1 MQLTARCLCSRH
13 FIAGASMDRIFRL
26 WYRVRAT
33 FWFLPTLIVSA
44 AVILA
49 FAAIEADSR
58 FVASGALE
66 RWPRVFGAG
75 ASASRSMLDAV
86 AGSMITVAG
95 TVFSITLVAL
105 SLASSQYSSRVLR
118 NFMADRAN
126 QSVLGIFVGIF
137 AYCLVVLRSIHGE
150 GESAFIPSVAVLGGL
165 LLGFGG
171 IGVLVF
177 FIHHIAQSIQASRI
191 IDAVRGDTFEAI
203 DRLFPHRFRCDAV
216 RLPASPDTTWHAAC
230 HVTKGGY
237 LQFVDYDRLG
247 ALARAHGV
255 RLKVH
260 PRVGDYLLAG
270 DRLLSATPTVPDGL
284 DDALARCW
292 SIGRQRTLEQ
302 DIDFGIRQ
310 LVDVALRALSPGIN
324 DTTTA
329 VMCIDACTAVL
340 RHAVTQD
347 LRFDGCER
355 DGVAWIETRHPV
367 FGDLL
372 DDAFDQIRHAAR
384 DNVVVLERLRW
395 SLAALADATPEAE
408 HRDPLKRHA
417 LRIQHTVEQQ
427 VQDPEDR
434 TRLQTAL
441 IALQRQL

>member
-1 MQLTARCLCSRH
+1 MKTL
-13 FIAGASMDRIFRL
+13 FRL
-26 WYRVRAT
+26 WYRMRAT
-33 FWFLPTLIVSA
+33 FWFLPTVIVTA
-44 AVILA
+44 AVMLA

-58 FVASGALE
+58 FVASGVLE
-66 RWPRVFGAG
+66 RWPRIFGAG

-118 NFMADRAN
+118 NFMSDRAN

-150 GESAFIPSVAVLGGL
+150 GDAAFVPSVAVLGGL

-191 IDAVRGDTFEAI
+191 IDAVRTDTFEAI
-203 DRLFPHRFRCDAV
+203 DRLFPHRYRCDAQ
-216 RLPASPDTTWHAAC
+216 LPPAPARVTWHTAC
-230 HVTKGGY
+230 HAKRSGY
-237 LQFVDYDRLG
+237 LQFVDYTRLTE
-247 ALARAHGV
+247 LAVAHGV
-255 RLKVH
+255 RLEVH
-260 PRVGDYLLAG
+260 TRVGDYLLDG
-270 DRLLSATPTVPDGL
+270 DCLLSASPATPDGL
-284 DDALARCW
+284 GDAVAECW
-292 SIGRQRTLEQ
+292 SIGPQRTLEQ
-302 DIDFGIRQ
+302 DIGFGIRQ

-340 RHAVTQD
+340 RHAATRD

-355 DGVAWIETRHPV
+355 DGVAWVEARHPV

-372 DDAFDQIRHAAR
+372 DEAFDQIRHSAG
-384 DNVVVLERLRW
+384 DNVVVLDRLRW
-395 SLAALADATPEAE
+395 SLGALSAAASDAV
-408 HRDPLKRHA
+408 HRAPLQRHA
-417 LRIQHTVEQQ
+417 VRLQHTVERQ
-427 VQDPEDR
+427 VRDPEDR
-434 TRLQTAL
+434 TRLHAAL
-441 IALQRQL
+441 VALQGDL